1 VSTRRFLVLAGVL
14 GLVTALV
21 LTHPLAL
28 HLGHMVLEDGSFDAY
43 QFLWNLWWVRES
55 LLTLHQNPF
64 VTRFLFYP
72 HEVSLLFH
80 TFSFSLGLLS
90 LPLQLVL
97 PGGLV
102 SAHNALVIAAPLLGV
117 VTVGLLARE
126 VTGDP
131 WAALVAGLVA
141 VVNPIAVWFLPVLYV
156 SCTWLVAL
164 LVWTWWRL
172 HARRLPGLVLAAAAI
187 LGALVLAAPE
197 YAMMALAL
205 LALDTV
211 ARVVGRR
218 RAGGAPLWTG
228 GACAFAAL
236 GGLALGGLAVLAA
249 STPASPP
256 PPQQLAFGSGYLA
269 GLVTPPWLSPPPV
282 RFWTVLYLGTAPL
295 LLLPVAIAMGG
306 PGRASW
312 LLALVIM
319 ALMAMGPQLHLHHPM
334 PELRPPPDGRIPGGP
349 PGPYALALELVPMLR
364 FFRAPYRWIA
374 VAQIVLAVVTAL
386 ALAGLRRRAPAGATR
401 TAIVL
406 AGLAMVVVLGALDVR
421 GLRAPLA
428 SAAVPDAYALLRDDP
443 EPSAVVE
450 LPSGPD
456 LTALAFYS
464 SHYMYYQ
471 TTHQKFLLEGT
482 LARLPPD
489 VTWVLL
495 RDLADF
501 STLPYVKY
509 VVIHHDFAARSF
521 AASQAQ
527 VASVERLLETQ
538 GIRRY
543 HDDRLDIWELRTFR
557 PETVR

>member
-1 VSTRRFLVLAGVL
+1 
-14 GLVTALV
+14 
-21 LTHPLAL
+21 
-28 HLGHMVLEDGSFDAY
+28 
-43 QFLWNLWWVRES
+43 
-55 LLTLHQNPF
+55 
-64 VTRFLFYP
+64 
-72 HEVSLLFH
+72 VSLLFH

-97 PGGLV
+97 PDGLV
-102 SAHNALVIAAPLLGV
+102 RAHNVLVIAAPLLGV

-131 WAALVAGLVA
+131 WAALAASLVA

-156 SCTWLVAL
+156 GCTWLVAL
-164 LVWTWWRL
+164 LLWTWWRL
-172 HARRLPGLVLAAAAI
+172 HARRRPGLVIAAAAI

-211 ARVVGRR
+211 VRVASRR
-218 RAGGAPLWTG
+218 RAGGELLWPG
-228 GACAFAAL
+228 GALAFAAL
-236 GGLALGGLAVLAA
+236 GGLALGGLAAVAA
-249 STPASPP
+249 ATPASPP
-256 PPQQLAFGSGYLA
+256 PPLQLAMGSGYLA
-269 GLVTPPWLSPPPV
+269 GLVTPPWLSPPPA

-295 LLLPVAIAMGG
+295 LLLPVAIALGG
-306 PGRASW
+306 PRRSYW
-312 LLALVIM
+312 LLALVGT
-319 ALMAMGPQLHLHHPM
+319 ALMALGPQLHLHHPM
-334 PELRPPPDGRIPGGP
+334 PDLRPPPDGTIPGGP
-349 PGPYALALELVPMLR
+349 PGPYALALEIVPMLR

-374 VAQIVLAVVTAL
+374 VVQIVLAVLTAL
-386 ALAGLRRRAPAGATR
+386 ALAGLRRRAADRATR
-401 TAIVL
+401 TAIIVV
-406 AGLAMVVVLGALDVR
+406 GLAMVVVLGMLDVR

-443 EPSAVVE
+443 EPSAVIE

-464 SHYMYYQ
+464 SYYMYYQ
-471 TTHQKFLLEGT
+471 TAHQKFLLEGT

-489 VTWVLL
+489 VTWLVL
-495 RDLADF
+495 RDITDF

-521 AASQAQ
+521 PPSQAQ
-527 VASVERLLETQ
+527 IATVERLLATQ
-538 GIRRY
+538 GTRRY
-543 HDDRLDIWELRTFR
+543 HDEQLDVWELHTFR